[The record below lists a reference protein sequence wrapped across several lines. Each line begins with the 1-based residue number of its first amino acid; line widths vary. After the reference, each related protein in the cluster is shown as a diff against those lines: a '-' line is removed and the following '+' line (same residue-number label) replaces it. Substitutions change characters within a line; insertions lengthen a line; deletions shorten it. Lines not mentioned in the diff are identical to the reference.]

1 MWISIVNFINYLLSC
16 FFKQVTWI
24 ENVEVDDQVV
34 QNIYKPLV
42 NSGLAFGAKRWVA
55 TLHRQS
61 DRLVF
66 KTATNVPR
74 EHHGI

>member
-1 MWISIVNFINYLLSC
+1 
-16 FFKQVTWI
+16 
-24 ENVEVDDQVV
+24 VV
-34 QNIYKPLV
+34 QNIYIPLV
-42 NSGLAFGAKRWVA
+42 NSGLAFGAQRWVA

-66 KTATNVPR
+66 RTATNVPQ